1 MPLDPTSAPFG
12 PSTPIPRSKSTVMSF
27 TRNRPRLA
35 ALVSLIALALFAVAC
50 GDDGDSETSATV
62 APGDTTSDASA
73 AEPQYEAITVKI
85 LGGSANSGIFPY
97 AKKTG
102 ILERELAK
110 VNAKIE
116 WVEGPAAFSA
126 ALDAMKAG
134 NITASQA
141 AVSPVVG
148 ALIAGLDFKIFSI
161 SPPSEAKSAG
171 IVARKDSGI
180 KTVKDL
186 VGKRVAVNPAAHG
199 EYILLKAL
207 EEAGIPFDEVE
218 RVPIQPPDAAAAF
231 ASGSVDA
238 WATFNTFFTG
248 ALANG
253 ATLLTYESDLDSQD
267 VGVIAASSEQL
278 EKNPAAFKV
287 IVDVYNQ
294 LVEEGIKEPEK
305 FQNIFQTSGP
315 TAVTGATLAQQI
327 EDTKLTPKAELATP
341 EGVARVQGVLDLFV
355 EAGVLQ
361 KAASVD
367 DVVFD
372 VNAALESN

>member
-1 MPLDPTSAPFG
+1 MS
-12 PSTPIPRSKSTVMSF
+12 STRS
-27 TRNRPRLA
+27 RPRFVAIVLLLVL
-35 ALVSLIALALFAVAC
+35 ALVAAAC
-50 GDDGDSETSATV
+50 GDDSDAETSSTTAAPADTAAGATTA
-62 APGDTTSDASA
+62 APST
-73 AEPQYEAITVKI
+73 EPTYEEITIKI
-85 LGGSANSGIFPY
+85 LGGSSNSGIIPY

-102 ILERELAK
+102 LLEEELAK

-116 WVEGPAAFSA
+116 WVDGPAAFSA
-126 ALDAMKAG
+126 NLDAMRSGA
-134 NITASQA
+134 ITTSQA

-148 ALIAGLDFKIFSI
+148 ALIAGLDFKIFAI

-171 IVARKDSGI
+171 IVAGKDSGI

-186 VGKRVAVNPAAHG
+186 VGKKVAVNPAAHG

-207 EEAGIPFDEVE
+207 EEAGVPFDQVE

-231 ASGSVDA
+231 ASGAVDA
-238 WATFNTFFTG
+238 WSTFGNFFTG

-253 ATLLTYESDLDSQD
+253 ATLLTYESDLDSDD
-267 VGVIAASSEQL
+267 VGVIAASAEQI

-294 LVEEGIKEPEK
+294 LVEESHAEPEK
-305 FQNIFQTSGP
+305 FQNIFQQSGP
-315 TAVTGATLAQQI
+315 TFVEGATLTQQI
-327 EDTKLTPKAELATP
+327 EDTKLTPPSELATP
-341 EGVARVQGVLDLFV
+341 EGIARVQGVLDIFV

-361 KAASVD
+361 KSAPVE

-372 VNAALESN
+372 INAALGN

>member
-1 MPLDPTSAPFG
+1 
-12 PSTPIPRSKSTVMSF
+12 MSF
-27 TRNRPRLA
+27 TRNRARFA
-35 ALVSLIALALFAVAC
+35 ALVSLVVLAIVAAAC
-50 GDDGDSETSATV
+50 GDDGGTQTSSGTA
-62 APGDTTSDASA
+62 APGDAAAASA
-73 AEPQYEAITVKI
+73 AADEPQYEPVTIKL
-85 LGGSANSGIFPY
+85 LGGSTNYGIIPY

-102 ILERELAK
+102 ILEEELAK
-110 VNAKIE
+110 VNAKVE
-116 WVEGPAAFSA
+116 WVDGPAAFSA
-126 ALDAMKAG
+126 NLDAMKAG

-161 SPPSEAKSAG
+161 SPPSETKTAG

-180 KTVKDL
+180 TSVKDL

-207 EEAGIPFDEVE
+207 QEAGIPFDQVE

-253 ATLLTYESDLDSQD
+253 ATLITYESDLDSHD
-267 VGVIAASSEQL
+267 VGVIAASTEQL
-278 EKNPAAFKV
+278 ETNPAAFKV
-287 IVDVYNQ
+287 LVDVYNR
-294 LVEEGIKEPEK
+294 LVEEGRKEPEK
-305 FQNIFQTSGP
+305 FQNIFQSTGP
-315 TAVTGATLAQQI
+315 TAATGATLEQQI
-327 EDTKLTPKAELATP
+327 EDTRLTPKAELATP
-341 EGVARVQGVLDLFV
+341 EGIARVQGVLDIFV

-361 KAASVD
+361 KSAAVD

-372 VNAALESN
+372 VNAALKSN